1 MTAVNKFIRLPPF
14 FQSPNQYSKREKW
27 TTQLNTLN
35 FSKNDIW
42 KPIKQL
48 KFDIKE
54 LTNIKKTMDN
64 TDSIDM
70 EDLMNQLKLKPLH
83 KYSLNLGPWFFTC
96 IALLVLLLLFL
107 GYIFRE
113 RIGKLLLTDRTL
125 GITNA
130 IINEIKDDMDELET
144 PEANIEIQPLKPNTL
159 KPPLSLSVNK

>member
-1 MTAVNKFIRLPPF
+1 
-14 FQSPNQYSKREKW
+14 
-27 TTQLNTLN
+27 
-35 FSKNDIW
+35 
-42 KPIKQL
+42 
-48 KFDIKE
+48 
-54 LTNIKKTMDN
+54 MDN